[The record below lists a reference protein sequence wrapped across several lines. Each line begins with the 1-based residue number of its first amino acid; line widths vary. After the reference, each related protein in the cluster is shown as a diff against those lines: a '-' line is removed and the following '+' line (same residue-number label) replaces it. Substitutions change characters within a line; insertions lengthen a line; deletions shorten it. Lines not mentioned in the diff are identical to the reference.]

1 LQAPRNGDEVAMNE
15 KINEEA
21 GESAVRFLEN
31 LLQVARLELRIK
43 EEQPGDEGLL
53 LELHGSD
60 NGVVLGNNARVL
72 YALEHLVNQ
81 VVHHRGGSHV
91 KVTLDCNGYRSE
103 RVLELQLIARKA
115 AEKVRTTGV
124 SFSLQPMPAAERRV
138 IHLTLAEEAGIR
150 TESSGLGLN
159 RHVVIFPGH

>member
-1 LQAPRNGDEVAMNE
+1 MNE

-21 GESAVRFLEN
+21 GGSAVRFLAD
-31 LLQVARLELRIK
+31 LLQTARLDVRVQN
-43 EEQPGDEGLL
+43 EQPGDESLL
-53 LELHGSD
+53 LELHGPD
-60 NGVVLGNNARVL
+60 NGLVLGNSARVL

-81 VVHHRGGSHV
+81 VVHHRGGGYL
-91 KVTLDCNGYRSE
+91 KITLDCNGYRST
-103 RVLELQLIARKA
+103 RVLELQLMARKA
-115 AEKVRTTGV
+115 ADKVRTTGV

-150 TESSGLGLN
+150 TESSGMGLN

>member
-1 LQAPRNGDEVAMNE
+1 MMNE
-15 KINEEA
+15 NANEA
-21 GESAVRFLEN
+21 TAESAVRFLEN
-31 LLQVARLELRIK
+31 LLQAARLDVRV
-43 EEQPGDEGLL
+43 QNDRPGDEGMS
-53 LELHGSD
+53 LELHGPDS
-60 NGVVLGNNARVL
+60 GLVLSNNARIL

-81 VVHHRGGSHV
+81 VIHHRGGGYL
-91 KVTLDCNGYRSE
+91 KLTIDCNGYRST
-103 RVLELQLIARKA
+103 RVLELQLMARKA

-124 SFSLQPMPAAERRV
+124 SFSLQPMPAVERRV